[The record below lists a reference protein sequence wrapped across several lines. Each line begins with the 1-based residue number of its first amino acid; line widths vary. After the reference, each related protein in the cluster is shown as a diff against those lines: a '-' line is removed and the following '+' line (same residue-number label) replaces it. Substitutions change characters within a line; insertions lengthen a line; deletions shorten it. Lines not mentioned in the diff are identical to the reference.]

1 MKKIKKVLIAMD
13 YYKTSKKGFTMAKT
27 MNAKVILLHVI
38 SEQRVYYSSYAYM
51 SELWVNFIGNL
62 EYSTQKLLDKTK
74 KYLKNE
80 SIRTTIKQEKLL
92 KRF

>member
-1 MKKIKKVLIAMD
+1 MD
-13 YYKTSKKGFTMAKT
+13 YYKTSKKGFTIAKT

-62 EYSTQKLLDKTK
+62 EYSTQNFL
-74 KYLKNE
+74 
-80 SIRTTIKQEKLL
+80 IKQRNTLRTNQLELL
-92 KRF
+92 